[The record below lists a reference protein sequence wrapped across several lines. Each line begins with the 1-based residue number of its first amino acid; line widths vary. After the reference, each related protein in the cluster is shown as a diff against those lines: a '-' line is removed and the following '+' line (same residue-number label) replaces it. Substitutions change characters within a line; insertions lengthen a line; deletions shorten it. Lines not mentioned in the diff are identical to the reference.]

1 MLIHMTE
8 RRIDPKGETAISARA
23 AVRSAVMETA
33 RGWRGTVFASAA
45 LALGLLAGTVGWWRT
60 NTVSAIAAA
69 AADGVQLPKTVAA
82 LGRIEPQSEIIN
94 IGSGITDR
102 LEVLLVHRG
111 ELVKKGQVLGYLQSY
126 TEQVAQ
132 REQLAAQLSEARLKL
147 KTEMEL
153 DRIKIESADIKLKT
167 INQVSPLKIEAQV
180 ATIKGMEAM
189 LKNNRAVLETQTDLL
204 AKNATTRRIY
214 NDQQALVLQGEG
226 NLASA
231 KAHLAE
237 LEHQFEAD
245 VADAEAQLRLAKASL
260 ERAKADFA
268 IESLAKQVALAD
280 VRANRATVYA
290 PIDGRILNIMAHA
303 GELVGPSPILTMG
316 NTEKMR
322 AVAEVYETD
331 TGRIEIGQ
339 TAQVTSRTLT
349 TPVTGHVVEIGQM
362 IFKNDV
368 LNVDPAA
375 KSDARVVEVRIELDD
390 AERTQYLTNHTVDVI
405 IHVDEAVGAKVSRVS
420 TMR

>member
-1 MLIHMTE
+1 MPAAQK
-8 RRIDPKGETAISARA
+8 RAARA
-23 AVRSAVMETA
+23 IEVHWAGTPPSAHEITCQSCQSKYNVADEKVQGKVVKIRCRKCGATIVVNGTA
-33 RGWRGTVFASAA
+33 AGATNGSSPSPAKSAA
-45 LALGLLAGTVGWWRT
+45 GPGPKP
-60 NTVSAIAAA
+60 AAEA
-69 AADGVQLPKTVAA
+69 TPWHVNVA
-82 LGRIEPQSEIIN
+82 E
-94 IGSGITDR
+94 
-102 LEVLLVHRG
+102 
-111 ELVKKGQVLGYLQSY
+111 
-126 TEQVAQ
+126 
-132 REQLAAQLSEARLKL
+132 
-147 KTEMEL
+147 
-153 DRIKIESADIKLKT
+153 
-167 INQVSPLKIEAQV
+167 
-180 ATIKGMEAM
+180 
-189 LKNNRAVLETQTDLL
+189 
-204 AKNATTRRIY
+204 
-214 NDQQALVLQGEG
+214 NDQRTM
-226 NLASA
+226 S
-231 KAHLAE
+231 LAE
-237 LEHQFEAD
+237 L
-245 VADAEAQLRLAKASL
+245 VDAHASGL
-260 ERAKADFA
+260 VTHDTFVW